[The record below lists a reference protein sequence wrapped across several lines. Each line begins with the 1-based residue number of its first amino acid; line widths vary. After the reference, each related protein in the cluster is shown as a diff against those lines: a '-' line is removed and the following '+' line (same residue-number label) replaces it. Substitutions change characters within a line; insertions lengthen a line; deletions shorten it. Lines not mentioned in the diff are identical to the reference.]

1 MKDNRNMIE
10 PSSTEA
16 RLRDELSR
24 RLELL
29 EPGLT
34 LRSVEYRLPN
44 RQGASGSIDIL
55 ATDRYSA
62 NVIIEL
68 KRSNQSARQ
77 ALHELHKY
85 VALIKIDHGL
95 RDSQIRCI
103 LVSTEWHEL
112 IVPFSEF
119 TRTTPWA
126 VDGYRLFLTDAGTP
140 DHAEKIV
147 PVAAPDELRLCPE
160 HSIYFFREQIR
171 RDEALPVLLKML
183 RDHNISEFLLLK
195 LDIKQRRFE
204 GTCDFALYLIVPEF
218 TPDERQR
225 ARDWLGKTR
234 WADELDDQVRY
245 LEEQLV
251 ILDATDSF
259 SHLRDEFE
267 IGYPEKL
274 ATICVTWNI
283 TALIRSGPRLE
294 PKAIFSDEYLL
305 RWAKGLEG
313 RNAIHF
319 EMIAT
324 PSRRLSWIEAKE
336 NAGYCLKGNEAWQTL
351 VQAYFDDIERNHPD
365 TTVTAR
371 IYNPCDLM
379 MGLYQL
385 AKLSKGDWLPSAEI
399 IVSSRDESPLRIVLG
414 AMVWN
419 GKRVTDVAEVL
430 PDDVP
435 TLFDLFSAGALDGGR
450 WAFEEYLIAQHGLS
464 YVLVEL
470 TPTPDGMVSEQLVI
484 DEGVLRRLQVSELG
498 LKEFGAFYAAH
509 QDYLRALV
517 KDFDSWATFE

>member
-1 MKDNRNMIE
+1 MEYNSTMIE
-10 PSSTEA
+10 PALTEA

-29 EPGLT
+29 EPDLA
-34 LRSVEYRLPN
+34 LRSVEYRLSN

-68 KRSNQSARQ
+68 KKSNQTARQ

-95 RDSQIRCI
+95 RESQIRCI

-204 GTCDFALYLIVPEF
+204 GTCDFALYLIVPDF
-218 TPDERQR
+218 TP
-225 ARDWLGKTR
+225 ARKDALGR
-234 WADELDDQVRY
+234 
-245 LEEQLV
+245 
-251 ILDATDSF
+251 
-259 SHLRDEFE
+259 
-267 IGYPEKL
+267 
-274 ATICVTWNI
+274 
-283 TALIRSGPRLE
+283 RSR
-294 PKAIFSDEYLL
+294 
-305 RWAKGLEG
+305 
-313 RNAIHF
+313 
-319 EMIAT
+319 
-324 PSRRLSWIEAKE
+324 
-336 NAGYCLKGNEAWQTL
+336 
-351 VQAYFDDIERNHPD
+351 
-365 TTVTAR
+365 
-371 IYNPCDLM
+371 
-379 MGLYQL
+379 
-385 AKLSKGDWLPSAEI
+385 
-399 IVSSRDESPLRIVLG
+399 
-414 AMVWN
+414 
-419 GKRVTDVAEVL
+419 
-430 PDDVP
+430 
-435 TLFDLFSAGALDGGR
+435 
-450 WAFEEYLIAQHGLS
+450 
-464 YVLVEL
+464 
-470 TPTPDGMVSEQLVI
+470 
-484 DEGVLRRLQVSELG
+484 
-498 LKEFGAFYAAH
+498 
-509 QDYLRALV
+509 
-517 KDFDSWATFE
+517 